1 MTIQMKKLLVDAL
14 MAVDSV
20 GEFLKEKKEEDFKN
34 DLLLRSA
41 VERQLITVGE
51 ALNLA
56 SNEKEDLELD
66 IPDLW
71 AVVGLRNRLVHAYS
85 LIDYEVLWNIIQ
97 KNLPALAQCLRK
109 LLD

>member
-1 MTIQMKKLLVDAL
+1 MTPQIQKLLVDAL
-14 MAVDSV
+14 MAADSV
-20 GEFLKEKKEEDFKN
+20 SEFLKEKTEEDFKN

-56 SNEKEDLELD
+56 SNEKKDLELD
-66 IPDLW
+66 IPELCKVIW
-71 AVVGLRNRLVHAYS
+71 FRHRLVHGYD
-85 LIDYEVLWNIIQ
+85 LIDDEVIW
-97 KNLPALAQCLRK
+97 ALAQSNLPVLTQRLRK

>member
-1 MTIQMKKLLVDAL
+1 MTPPIQKLLVDAL
-14 MAVDSV
+14 MAADSV
-20 GEFLKEKKEEDFKN
+20 SEFLKEKTEEDFKN

-41 VERQLITVGE
+41 VERQLIAVGE

-66 IPDLW
+66 IPELW
-71 AVVGLRNRLVHAYS
+71 KVIGLRHRLVHGYD
-85 LIDYEVLWNIIQ
+85 LIDDEVIW
-97 KNLPALAQCLRK
+97 ALAQSNLPVLTQRLRK

>member
-1 MTIQMKKLLVDAL
+1 MKKLLVDAL
-14 MAVDSV
+14 MAADSIN
-20 GEFLKEKKEEDFKN
+20 EFLKEKLEEDFKN

-56 SNEKEDLELD
+56 SSEKEDLELD
-66 IPDLW
+66 IPELW

-85 LIDYEVLWNIIQ
+85 LTDYDVLWNIVKI
-97 KNLPALAQCLRK
+97 NLPSLAQRLRK
-109 LLD
+109 LID